1 MISKL
6 LAEKFIEQVT
16 EYTSYN
22 VNIMDEDG
30 VIIASRNS
38 ERVGQYHE
46 IAYRIV
52 HGEEDIVD
60 TTTIEQF
67 PNVLPGI
74 NMVIEMDGRREG
86 VVGVTG
92 EPEEIRP
99 VAMIVKMA
107 IQSMLR
113 YEKQQEKARLRENRK
128 ERFIHMLTEVEYA
141 DSEEIRELAEEL
153 GYPEERIRIPI
164 LAIMDGVNASDFLVH
179 LKKSPYHT
187 LKDVSLALDEK
198 RVIIFKTMPD
208 TVSELFSDYKYI
220 VGEYLSPVL
229 RWMKEHDTQAKF
241 YIGSFQDSYARY
253 YYAYRHCRW
262 LQEYIKTDGSSV
274 FFYDHVGEY
283 LHFITP
289 MRDMANM
296 FYIFES
302 KFPEGKIDD
311 FIETVGALIR
321 NNFNFNKAAQE
332 LFIHKN
338 TLVYRYN
345 KYKELMDIDPVAK
358 ASDRSFLESF
368 YTYLYRKRNKYNI

>member
-141 DSEEIRELAEEL
+141 DSQEIRELAEEL
-153 GYPEERIRIPI
+153 GYPEE
-164 LAIMDGVNASDFLVH
+164 FL
-179 LKKSPYHT
+179 S
-187 LKDVSLALDEK
+187 
-198 RVIIFKTMPD
+198 
-208 TVSELFSDYKYI
+208 
-220 VGEYLSPVL
+220 
-229 RWMKEHDTQAKF
+229 
-241 YIGSFQDSYARY
+241 
-253 YYAYRHCRW
+253 
-262 LQEYIKTDGSSV
+262 
-274 FFYDHVGEY
+274 
-283 LHFITP
+283 
-289 MRDMANM
+289 
-296 FYIFES
+296 
-302 KFPEGKIDD
+302 
-311 FIETVGALIR
+311 
-321 NNFNFNKAAQE
+321 
-332 LFIHKN
+332 
-338 TLVYRYN
+338 
-345 KYKELMDIDPVAK
+345 
-358 ASDRSFLESF
+358 
-368 YTYLYRKRNKYNI
+368 

>member
-16 EYTSYN
+16 AYTTYN
-22 VNIMDEDG
+22 VNIMNEDG
-30 VIIASRNS
+30 VIIASRNAD
-38 ERVGQYHE
+38 RVGQYHE
-46 IAYRIV
+46 IAYQIV
-52 HGEEDIVD
+52 HGKDDIVD
-60 TTTIEQF
+60 TTNLQSY

-74 NMVIEMDGRREG
+74 NMVIELDGRREG

-99 VAMIVKMA
+99 VALIIKMA

-113 YEKQQEKARLRENRK
+113 YEKQQEKARRRENRK

-141 DSEEIRELAEEL
+141 DPDEMRELAEEL

-164 LAIMDGVNASDFLVH
+164 LAIINGTNSSEFL
-179 LKKSPYHT
+179 LKLKASPYHT

-208 TVSELFSDYKYI
+208 TVNELFSDYKYI
-220 VGEYLSPVL
+220 IGEYLSPVL
-229 RWMKEHDTQAKF
+229 RWMKENGSSAKF
-241 YIGSFQDSYARY
+241 YIGSFQDTYGKY
-253 YYAYRHCRW
+253 YYSYRHCRW
-262 LQEYIKTDGSSV
+262 LQEYIDSEGSSV

-283 LHFITP
+283 LHFMTP
-289 MRDMANM
+289 MRDITNI
-296 FYIFES
+296 FYIYES
-302 KFPEGKIDD
+302 RFPEGKIED
-311 FIETVGALIR
+311 FKATIGALIKS
-321 NNFNFNKAAQE
+321 NYNFNKAAKE

-345 KYKELMDIDPVAK
+345 KYKELMDIDPVVN
-358 ASDRSFLESF
+358 ASDRSFLGSF
-368 YTYLYRKRNKYNI
+368 YFYLYRKDNKYNI

>member
-16 EYTSYN
+16 AYTTYN

-52 HGEEDIVD
+52 HGHEDIVD
-60 TTTIEQF
+60 TTTLESY

-74 NMVIEMDGRREG
+74 NMVIEIDGMREG

-92 EPEEIRP
+92 EPEKIRP
-99 VAMIVKMA
+99 VALIIKMA
-107 IQSMLR
+107 MQSMLR
-113 YEKQQEKARLRENRK
+113 YEKQQEGARHRENRK

-141 DSEEIRELAEEL
+141 DPKEIRDLAEEL

-164 LAIMDGVNASDFLVH
+164 LAIMEGVNASEFLRR
-179 LKKSPYHT
+179 LKQSPYHT

-220 VGEYLSPVL
+220 IGEYLSPVL
-229 RWMKEHDTQAKF
+229 RWMKENDTHARF
-241 YIGSFQDSYARY
+241 YIGSFQDTYGRY
-253 YYAYRHCRW
+253 YYSYRHCRW
-262 LQEYIKTDGSSV
+262 LQEYVKTDESAV
-274 FFYDHVGEY
+274 FFYDHVGDY

-289 MRDMANM
+289 MRDMANI
-296 FYIFES
+296 FYIYES
-302 KFPEGKIDD
+302 RFPEGKIKE
-311 FIETVGALIR
+311 FKESIGALIR
-321 NNFNFNKAAQE
+321 NNYNFNKASQE

-345 KYKELMDIDPVAK
+345 KYKELLDIDPVLN

-368 YTYLYRKRNKYNI
+368 YVYLYRKDNKYNT

>member
-30 VIIASRNS
+30 VIIASRNT

-229 RWMKEHDTQAKF
+229 RWMKENDTQAKF

-345 KYKELMDIDPVAK
+345 KYKELMDLDPVAK